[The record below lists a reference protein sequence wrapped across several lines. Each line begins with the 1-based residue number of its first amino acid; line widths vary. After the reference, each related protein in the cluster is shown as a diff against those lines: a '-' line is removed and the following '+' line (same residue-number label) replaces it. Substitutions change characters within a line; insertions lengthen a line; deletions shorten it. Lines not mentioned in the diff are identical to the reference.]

1 MISPTGSDPRRDGRQ
16 AGFTLLELLVVT
28 LILMVLV
35 GVSVPQFRRTFRH
48 LQLQVFASDVAKLL
62 TYANPRAVATGEVLR
77 IQFDVDGRRYWLA
90 RAQEASPGEKFE
102 RVSGKFG
109 RVASVPGS
117 ISISSSA
124 REVTF
129 YPDGRA
135 DRFEML
141 ISDDSRAGYRLVT
154 DVRTGRVKLLESHG
168 SDRR

>member
-1 MISPTGSDPRRDGRQ
+1 MISPTGSDPRRHGRQ

-35 GVSVPQFRRTFRH
+35 GVAVPQFRRTFRH
-48 LQLQVFASDVAKLL
+48 LQLQVFASDVATLL
-62 TYANPRAVATGEVLR
+62 TYAHRRAVATGEVLR

-90 RAQEASPGEKFE
+90 RAQEASPEEKFE
-102 RVSGKFG
+102 RVSDKFG

-117 ISISSSA
+117 ISISSST

-135 DRFEML
+135 DRFEMF
-141 ISDDSRAGYRLVT
+141 IFDDSRAGYRLVT
-154 DVRTGRVKLLESHG
+154 NVRTGRVTLLESHA